1 VHLKS
6 ELMLGEDYPPSFAL
20 GGAAKDARLIGAAL
34 AAAGVS
40 DRLTAAVLET
50 MDVAAERLP
59 DPTAVDLAALIAG
72 LGS

>member
-1 VHLKS
+1 
-6 ELMLGEDYPPSFAL
+6 MLDGDYPPSFAL
-20 GGAAKDARLIGAAL
+20 SVAAKDARLIREAL

-50 MDVAAERLP
+50 MDAAAERLP
-59 DPTAVDLAALIAG
+59 EPSGVDLAALIAG